1 MDKNINLAKKDFYE
15 YVNKEWLTTA
25 EIPNDKPVINSFS
38 VLNDEI
44 EKLLMVD
51 VKKIAL
57 GEISAITKELQSF
70 ADFYRLVSDNE
81 TREKLGVA
89 PLNKR
94 LETIE
99 SLKNLTDFDAQLS
112 EWTLSS
118 YPIPFSI
125 YVSPDMKQSDTY
137 AISLAPTSLILPDTT
152 YYSDEHPNKKELLS
166 TFKEMMLDLLSLLGK
181 PKEEANLIVSDAIA
195 FDESLVP
202 FIRSSEESAD
212 YTKEYNPKNLQEI
225 AQYHSDIHLDT
236 FITSLLGQVPKEVI
250 VTEPEYF
257 ENIKKIITTET
268 FTQLKNWMIVRETIS
283 LGSLLTE
290 EFREISSRYQLALSG
305 AKEIISA
312 EKLYFY
318 TATGQFD
325 QVIGQYY
332 AESYFGIQAKKDV
345 EDMIKKMIHIYQE
358 RLTKNNWLEQATK
371 NKAILKLNE
380 LGIQVGF
387 PEKTPAIY
395 SLFKTQAKENG
406 GTLIDNVVAFSRI
419 TLEDYFKRY
428 NTKVD
433 RNEWEMSADTV
444 NAYYH
449 PQKNVIVFPA
459 AILQSPF
466 YDFKQTRSQN
476 YGGIGAVI
484 AHEISHA
491 FDNNG
496 AKFDEFGN
504 LNDWWTEKDLA
515 HFEELTQKMIAQ
527 FDQIPFGNGKV
538 NGTLTVSENIAD
550 AGGLSCA
557 LEAAQL
563 EDDYNGHELFEN
575 WARIWRHK
583 AQDQYTDLL
592 LAVDVHGP
600 NKLRANIQVK
610 NLETFHELYNVTK
623 EDEMYLAPE
632 KRISI
637 W

>member
-15 YVNKEWLTTA
+15 YVNEEWLTTA

-57 GEISAITKELQSF
+57 GEIPATTKELQSF

-81 TREKLGVA
+81 TREKLGVD
-89 PLNKR
+89 PLKKR

-99 SLKNLTDFDAQLS
+99 TLKNLTDFDAQLS

-118 YPIPFSI
+118 YPMPFGI

-137 AISLAPTSLILPDTT
+137 AVSLAPTSLILPDTT
-152 YYSDEHPNKKELLS
+152 YYSDEHPNKKELIS
-166 TFKEMMLDLLSLLGK
+166 TFEKMMIDLLSLLGK
-181 PKEEANLIVSDAIA
+181 SKEDASIIVSDAIA

-212 YTKEYNPKNLQEI
+212 YTKEYNPRNLKEI

-236 FITSLLGQVPKEVI
+236 LITSLLGQVPQEVI
-250 VTEPEYF
+250 VTEPDYF
-257 ENIKKIITTET
+257 ENIKKIITAET
-268 FTQLKNWMIVRETIS
+268 FTQFKHWMIVRETGS

-290 EFREISSRYQLALSG
+290 EFRKIASRYQLALSG

-332 AESYFGIQAKKDV
+332 AENYFGIKAKNDV

-371 NKAILKLNE
+371 DKAILKLNE

-387 PEKTPAIY
+387 PEKVPAIY
-395 SLFKTQAKENG
+395 SLFKTQSKENG
-406 GTLIDNVVAFSRI
+406 GTLIDNVTTFNRI

-459 AILQSPF
+459 AILQAPF

-563 EDDYNGHELFEN
+563 EDDYNGRELFEN
-575 WARIWRHK
+575 WARVWRHK

-610 NLETFHELYNVTK
+610 NFEAFHKLYNITK
-623 EDEMYLAPE
+623 EDEMYLTPE